1 MIARVL
7 TLDCVNYIFKDME
20 KRRISREE
28 KENLILDLY
37 YNQNK
42 TYREI
47 TEIVGAY
54 PREIKAILKKAGL
67 SRSQSI
73 SSQAY
78 QLFSEDKTVTQVA
91 ITLDIRQPQ
100 ASEFFTEYWLLQQQD
115 QLYKIF
121 QEVKNNLQ
129 FFLQLYRQAIAA
141 GMSIQD
147 VIRVLNIAKND
158 LRSVANRCQ
167 ELKKQADSL
176 AAGNSNAAKI
186 FQDLSDQISDTK
198 RTVAQYESLIKERN
212 FELENINIQKNRLQ
226 AYMTY
231 LQNNSEEF
239 SKIKDTIKKEME
251 GTLTDPRQILM
262 LAFRSLVESAR
273 KDISKFS
280 AIVYNLPVAIAYS
293 PDYSNNE
300 DTYERVILN
309 EAEELY
315 DKMMMN
321 RMDKAIS
328 GGTSKSEPPLGPKTE
343 PRNIKKDSNSLVAYT
358 YRMEEGHS
366 FSQSEIDDI

>member
-328 GGTSKSEPPLGPKTE
+328 GGTSKSEPPLSAKNRATE
-343 PRNIKKDSNSLVAYT
+343 Y
-358 YRMEEGHS
+358 
-366 FSQSEIDDI
+366 